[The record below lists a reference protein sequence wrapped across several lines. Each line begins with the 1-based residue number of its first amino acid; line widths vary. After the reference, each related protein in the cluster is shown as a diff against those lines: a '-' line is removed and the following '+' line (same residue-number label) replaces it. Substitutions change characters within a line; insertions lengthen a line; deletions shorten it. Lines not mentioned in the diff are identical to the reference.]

1 MAACRH
7 DNAKVASRYSRKTCR
22 GQFILYRAS
31 SARLSVLE
39 AMSADPS
46 PVPAMMRL
54 LKSFAESTRA
64 DGVTLWR
71 GENDVLVAIANPLE
85 PELPGTLQSLGIGL
99 ISQVYLTGQAILED
113 DLSTHPA
120 HDPGVDRRTGK
131 TCRTMMAAPVDGG
144 DAGGV
149 VSAVIFD
156 SSPRGFAFADLAK
169 LNLLA
174 RNLGELLKEGGW

>member
-7 DNAKVASRYSRKTCR
+7 DNAKVASRNTCR

-54 LKSFAESTRA
+54 LKSFAESVRA
-64 DGVTLWR
+64 DGVTLWKAEAGHLR
-71 GENDVLVAIANPLE
+71 AIANPLE
-85 PELPGTLQSLGIGL
+85 PELPGTLQPLGAGL
-99 ISQVYLTGQAILED
+99 ISQVYLTGQSILED
-113 DLSTHPA
+113 DLPSHPA

-131 TCRTMMAAPVDGG
+131 TCHTMMAAAVEGG
-144 DAGGV
+144 DASGV
-149 VSAVIFD
+149 VSAVIFNG
-156 SSPRGFAFADLAK
+156 STRGFAFADLAK
-169 LNLLA
+169 LNALA
-174 RNLGELLKEGGW
+174 RNLGNLLKEGGW